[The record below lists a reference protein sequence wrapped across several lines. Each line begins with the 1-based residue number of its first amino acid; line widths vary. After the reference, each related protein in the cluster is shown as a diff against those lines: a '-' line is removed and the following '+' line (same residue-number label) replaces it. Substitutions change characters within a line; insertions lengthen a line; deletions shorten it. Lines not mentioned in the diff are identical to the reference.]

1 MTATAFR
8 ADPGI
13 PGPGAAGSEPDD
25 HAGIYRYDDLDRRFV
40 AERVEQFSKQVA
52 RRLAGELTEDE
63 FKPLRLMNGLYLQ
76 LHAYMLRIAVPYGVL
91 TTTQFRKLSE
101 IGRKYDKGYGHFT
114 TRQNLQFNWIK
125 LEDTPAILGEL
136 AEVDMHAL
144 QTSGNCVRNVTT
156 DQFVGASADEI
167 VDGRVYAEILRQW
180 TIAHP
185 EFTYLPRK
193 FKIAIMGSD
202 SDRAAIRTHDV
213 GVIAKRNEAGET
225 GFTFYVGGGLGRSP
239 FVGKLVREW
248 VPEQD
253 FAAYLEAILRVYNQY
268 GRRDNIYKARIKIL
282 VHQLG
287 IDKFKAEVEEEFD
300 RLPRPKFT
308 LAPEIV
314 EGIRARFASPG
325 LETLPAESA
334 EFERRKSENVE
345 FARWATVNL
354 AAHKAPGY
362 AIVSV
367 SLKPAG
373 GIPGDITSEQ
383 MDTLADL
390 ADRYSF
396 GEIRVTHAQN
406 LVLAHVRK
414 DDLFDLW
421 RQLDAIGLA
430 TANIGLIGDIIACP
444 GLDYCALANA
454 RSIPLAQAISARFAD
469 PARQQAIG
477 ELGIKISGCI
487 NACGHHHVGHI
498 GILGV
503 DKRGEERYQI
513 TIGGDATLTT
523 AIGDII
529 GPAVTE
535 EAAVDAIDTMVEIYL
550 ANRTEGERFLDTI
563 RRIGHGPFKESIYAA
578 D

>member
-1 MTATAFR
+1 M
-8 ADPGI
+8 
-13 PGPGAAGSEPDD
+13 
-25 HAGIYRYDDLDRRFV
+25 
-40 AERVEQFSKQVA
+40 
-52 RRLAGELTEDE
+52 
-63 FKPLRLMNGLYLQ
+63 
-76 LHAYMLRIAVPYGVL
+76 
-91 TTTQFRKLSE
+91 
-101 IGRKYDKGYGHFT
+101 
-114 TRQNLQFNWIK
+114 
-125 LEDTPAILGEL
+125 
-136 AEVDMHAL
+136 
-144 QTSGNCVRNVTT
+144 
-156 DQFVGASADEI
+156 
-167 VDGRVYAEILRQW
+167 
-180 TIAHP
+180 
-185 EFTYLPRK
+185 
-193 FKIAIMGSD
+193 
-202 SDRAAIRTHDV
+202 
-213 GVIAKRNEAGET
+213 
-225 GFTFYVGGGLGRSP
+225 
-239 FVGKLVREW
+239 
-248 VPEQD
+248 PEQD

-287 IDKFKAEVEEEFD
+287 IDKFRAEVEAEFD

-308 LAPEIV
+308 LAHEIV
-314 EGIRARFASPG
+314 EGIRARFASPS
-325 LETLPAESA
+325 LETLPADSVSFESRKA
-334 EFERRKSENVE
+334 ENAE
-345 FARWATVNL
+345 FARWVTVNL
-354 AAHKAPGY
+354 AAHKTPSY

-383 MDTLADL
+383 MDILADL

-503 DKRGEERYQI
+503 DKRRGTLPDHHRRRRDPDHRHRRHYRP
-513 TIGGDATLTT
+513 GGHGRRSCRCHRHHGRGL
-523 AIGDII
+523 
-529 GPAVTE
+529 PRQPHRVN
-535 EAAVDAIDTMVEIYL
+535 L
-550 ANRTEGERFLDTI
+550 RERFLDTI
-563 RRIGHGPFKESIYAA
+563 RRIGHGPFKEKIYAA

>member
-13 PGPGAAGSEPDD
+13 PGPGTVGSEPDD

-40 AERVEQFSKQVA
+40 AERVEQFSKQVS

-287 IDKFKAEVEEEFD
+287 IDKFKAEVEEEFA

-334 EFERRKSENVE
+334 EFERRKAENVE

-354 AAHKAPGY
+354 AEHKAPGY

>member
-1 MTATAFR
+1 MNAPAFR
-8 ADPGI
+8 ADSGI
-13 PGPGAAGSEPDD
+13 PGSGILGSEPDGN
-25 HAGIYRYDDLDRRFV
+25 AGIYRYDDLDRRFV
-40 AERVEQFSKQVA
+40 AERVGQFSNQVA

-156 DQFVGASADEI
+156 DQFVGAAADEI

-213 GVIAKRNEAGET
+213 GVIAKRNEAGEI

-287 IDKFKAEVEEEFD
+287 IEKFKAEVETEFD

-308 LAPEIV
+308 LAHEIV
-314 EGIRARFASPG
+314 EGIRARFALPP
-325 LETLPAESA
+325 LETLPADSASFESRKA
-334 EFERRKSENVE
+334 ENAE
-345 FARWATVNL
+345 FARWATMNL
-354 AAHKAPGY
+354 AAHKTPGY

-421 RQLDAIGLA
+421 QQLDAIGLA

-535 EAAVDAIDTMVEIYL
+535 EEAVDAIDTMVEVYL
-550 ANRTEGERFLDTI
+550 ANRSNGERFLDTI
-563 RRIGHGPFKESIYAA
+563 RRIGHGPFKEKIYAA